1 MLASLTRLSRER
13 DLMND
18 AITSSNSSVMIGID
32 NQDGD
37 AGTASSEA
45 KGPGLGL
52 ATGSGL
58 GEKEDRPR
66 ATMDDL
72 QVPFSSPPFFHFHA
86 IFPSSSPQ
94 IPFPVPSFPFVH
106 SLPFSPSS
114 LASSQTH

>member
-66 ATMDDL
+66 ATMDDI
-72 QVPFSSPPFFHFHA
+72 QVSFYSLFHSFLFPILFS
-86 IFPSSSPQ
+86 
-94 IPFPVPSFPFVH
+94 
-106 SLPFSPSS
+106 
-114 LASSQTH
+114 